1 MAIVKISDLPLV
13 SSPVEGTDLF
23 VVVQDNVTKKAY
35 ASDIQTYVGF
45 EEVQYAT
52 AGQTVFNLTTMTYAA
67 GANNLQVFVDGVN
80 QYEGLSYTETD
91 NNTVTF
97 SQGLHQGAVVKFST
111 VQTQTSSVANA
122 GAVVYNP
129 AGTGAVSTSV
139 QARLREMVSVKDFG
153 AQGDGVTN
161 DTAAIQAAID
171 YASTNGKTVY
181 FPAGT
186 YSIVPATTQVWEGVG
201 LMTTAFVMRSNMSLW
216 GEQGATIR
224 LANGC
229 STLAAPKLLSM
240 FFSNSQL
247 SNLSFYGLTMDMN
260 GLNNLISPNAPTS
273 FNRFNQAMIL
283 FSGTIGGVAARGNN
297 VRVDNCQFLN
307 TAGVTCIGMG
317 QSNSSGV
324 TLSSHWWVTN
334 CLFKNN
340 GLDTDD
346 HSSIYAW
353 ANNVV
358 CENNT
363 FTADTMW
370 PNGVSGNSGSFVAYE
385 VHGANQRFVN
395 NLVRNY
401 YQGMWVSTN
410 QTSDCDN
417 IIIANN
423 TFSPIKFAGI
433 DFFRFSAPESVISK
447 VIIDSNTIGLDDT
460 VQSGVVPD
468 LKVAIQIN
476 ASYSL
481 VNIQVTNN
489 LCSKV
494 GTNKASAFVNLGI
507 PFTNAN
513 QKHDNIIIRN
523 NFASGFA
530 IGVNTATTA
539 TNGMGYVEISGNSF
553 VNFTPQG
560 AYAAPLGIA
569 VDGVTAYD
577 YLVINNN
584 TFTDSAAVP
593 VFEYGIRLTG
603 TVTNLFV
610 GAQEYNR
617 IINEYTEA
625 TFTVTGRRQGQEAL
639 TFTSL
644 PTQSTWKIND
654 FVYKRGA
661 TEAGSG
667 GSKYIIR
674 GWSRITNGT
683 NNVLNTDWLENRV
696 LTGN

>member
-1 MAIVKISDLPLV
+1 MAL
-13 SSPVEGTDLF
+13 
-23 VVVQDNVTKKAY
+23 TKASY
-35 ASDIQTYVGF
+35 AMI
-45 EEVQYAT
+45 
-52 AGQTVFNLTTMTYAA
+52 
-67 GANNLQVFVDGVN
+67 
-80 QYEGLSYTETD
+80 
-91 NNTVTF
+91 
-97 SQGLHQGAVVKFST
+97 
-111 VQTQTSSVANA
+111 
-122 GAVVYNP
+122 
-129 AGTGAVSTSV
+129 TGASV
-139 QARLREMVSVKDFG
+139 NVLDYG
-153 AQGDGVTN
+153 ATGNGVTD

-171 YASTNGKTVY
+171 YASANSKTVY

-186 YSIVPATTQVWEGVG
+186 YKIVPATPQVWEGSG
-201 LMTTAFVMRSNMSLW
+201 TLYAAFIMRSNMHVWSDL
-216 GEQGATIR
+216 GATIR
-224 LANGC
+224 LADNC
-229 STLAAPKLLSM
+229 STLANPKILAM

-247 SNLSFYGLTMDMN
+247 SNLSFYNLTMDMN
-260 GLNNLISPNAPTS
+260 GLNNLISPNAPAS
-273 FNRFNQAMIL
+273 FNRFNQAMIF

-297 VRVDNCQFLN
+297 VRIDSCQFLN

-317 QSNSSGV
+317 QSNSSNV
-324 TLSSHWWVTN
+324 IISSNWWVTN

-340 GLDTDD
+340 GIDSDD

-353 ANNVV
+353 ADNVV

-395 NLVRNY
+395 NLVRNH

-417 IIIANN
+417 IVIANN

-433 DFFRFSAPESVISK
+433 DFFRFSASESVVSK

-460 VQSGVVPD
+460 VQSGTVPD

-481 VNIQVTNN
+481 TNIQVTNN
-489 LCSKV
+489 ICSKV
-494 GTNKASAFVNLGI
+494 GTTKASAFVNLGI
-507 PFTNAN
+507 PFTAAN
-513 QKHDNIIIRN
+513 QKHNNIIIRN
-523 NFASGFA
+523 NLA
-530 IGVNTATTA
+530 IGFSLGVYTQTTA
-539 TNGMGYVEISGNSF
+539 TNGMGYVEISDNSF
-553 VNFTPQG
+553 INFTPQG
-560 AYAAPLGIA
+560 AFTSPIGIA
-569 VDGVTAYD
+569 VNGVTAYD

-584 TFTDSAAVP
+584 TFTDTAVTP

-610 GAQEYNR
+610 GGQEYNR
-617 IINEYTEA
+617 VINEYTEA

-644 PTQSTWKIND
+644 PAQSTWKIND
-654 FVYKRGA
+654 VAYKRGV
-661 TEAGSG
+661 TESGSG
-667 GSKYIIR
+667 GSKYIVK

-683 NNVLNTDWLENRV
+683 GNVLNTDWLENRV

>member
-1 MAIVKISDLPLV
+1 MAI
-13 SSPVEGTDLF
+13 
-23 VVVQDNVTKKAY
+23 TKASY
-35 ASDIQTYVGF
+35 AMI
-45 EEVQYAT
+45 
-52 AGQTVFNLTTMTYAA
+52 
-67 GANNLQVFVDGVN
+67 
-80 QYEGLSYTETD
+80 
-91 NNTVTF
+91 
-97 SQGLHQGAVVKFST
+97 
-111 VQTQTSSVANA
+111 
-122 GAVVYNP
+122 
-129 AGTGAVSTSV
+129 TGASV
-139 QARLREMVSVKDFG
+139 NVLDYG
-153 AQGDGVTN
+153 ATGNGVTD

-171 YASTNGKTVY
+171 YASANSKTVY

-186 YSIVPATTQVWEGVG
+186 YRIIPATPQVWEGIG
-201 LMTTAFVMRSNMSLW
+201 TLYAAFIMRSNMHVWSDL
-216 GEQGATIR
+216 GATIR
-224 LANGC
+224 LADNC
-229 STLAAPKLLSM
+229 STLANPKVLAM

-247 SNLSFYGLTMDMN
+247 SNLSFYNLTMDMN

-273 FNRFNQAMIL
+273 FNRFNQAMIF
-283 FSGTIGGVAARGNN
+283 FSGTLGGVAATGNN
-297 VRVDNCQFLN
+297 VRIDSCQFLN

-317 QSNSSGV
+317 QSNSSNV
-324 TLSSHWWVTN
+324 IISSNWWVTN

-340 GLDTDD
+340 GIDSDD

-353 ANNVV
+353 ADNVV

-395 NLVRNY
+395 NLVRNH

-417 IIIANN
+417 IVIANN

-433 DFFRFSAPESVISK
+433 DFFRFSASESVVSK

-460 VQSGVVPD
+460 VQSGTVPD

-481 VNIQVTNN
+481 TNIQVTNN
-489 LCSKV
+489 ICSKV
-494 GTNKASAFVNLGI
+494 GTTKASAFVNLGI
-507 PFTNAN
+507 PFTAAN
-513 QKHDNIIIRN
+513 QKHNNIIIRN
-523 NFASGFA
+523 NLA
-530 IGVNTATTA
+530 IGFSLGVYTQTTA
-539 TNGMGYVEISGNSF
+539 TNGMGYVEISDNSF
-553 VNFTPQG
+553 INFTPQG
-560 AYAAPLGIA
+560 AFTSPIGIA
-569 VDGVTAYD
+569 VNGVTAYD

-584 TFTDSAAVP
+584 TFTDTAVTP

-610 GAQEYNR
+610 GAQKYNR
-617 IINEYTEA
+617 VINEYAEA

-654 FVYKRGA
+654 VAYKRGV
-661 TEAGSG
+661 TESGSG
-667 GSKYIIR
+667 GSKYIVK

-683 NNVLNTDWLENRV
+683 GNVLNTDWLENRV